1 MLENDDLTIQAR
13 LCGWDLFSPNWNFIK
28 QIQATPLGSLC
39 GLSVGLAPK
48 FADPSWVFNVAMP
61 HLNGTDTD
69 DVFESGLDNAHVN
82 KYQAGLLS
90 KFIERAHVATQN
102 LEPLGTLSPCLGS
115 ADSTNTLVRIVDFVR
130 WAKVKGWSIPH
141 ELVEFVPEPAKHGDD
156 CAIKLLASLPEV
168 NSSSASDTGQAGD
181 AQAAAEP
188 VQAQT
193 NKKTPQVRVKGLQQI
208 EAIVAELKLLGYNP
222 LSLPALV
229 KGQRSAKA
237 DVAENL
243 DGKSLF
249 SARKAFENAWQEAT
263 RRSYIKNEN

>member
-168 NSSSASDTGQAGD
+168 NSSSASDASRAGDTQASASDSNQADKEVEPDAPWIIFCKSQIDDIFQSRIASGQACGVGYLAD
-181 AQAAAEP
+181 ELVARCKRKNLITKRN
-188 VQAQT
+188 VKVSKD
-193 NKKTPQVRVKGLQQI
+193 NVLKQVLMGWTAPEI
-208 EAIVAELKLLGYNP
+208 E
-222 LSLPALV
+222 
-229 KGQRSAKA
+229 
-237 DVAENL
+237 
-243 DGKSLF
+243 
-249 SARKAFENAWQEAT
+249 
-263 RRSYIKNEN
+263 